1 MIVSGRTT
9 PPILI
14 FHPQAERYRELLGE
28 RDPEASAVAVTDEA
42 AFRRALP
49 QAEILV
55 AQRFPAEIL
64 LEPHCLRWVQ
74 VTAAG
79 VEFLAPVAGRTGD
92 LLVTNARGVH
102 RAIIADYAFAAMLAL
117 QWDLPGLQRDQA
129 ARRWKP
135 RRTRALDGRTVG
147 IVGLGAI
154 GQEIARR
161 AVAFG
166 MEVLAVRRSSVAD
179 VNVEMVFP
187 PDALHE
193 CLARSDFVVLAVPAT
208 GETGLL
214 MDRAA
219 IAAMKPGAFLVNV
232 ARGSVVDEPALAE
245 ALAEGRL
252 AGACL
257 DVFAEEPLPPES
269 PLWTF
274 SNVIVT
280 PHMAGAAADYEERF
294 TDIFVDNL
302 GRYARGEPLRNLV
315 DLARGY

>member
-1 MIVSGRTT
+1 
-9 PPILI
+9 
-14 FHPQAERYRELLGE
+14 
-28 RDPEASAVAVTDEA
+28 
-42 AFRRALP
+42 
-49 QAEILV
+49 
-55 AQRFPAEIL
+55 
-64 LEPHCLRWVQ
+64 
-74 VTAAG
+74 
-79 VEFLAPVAGRTGD
+79 
-92 LLVTNARGVH
+92 
-102 RAIIADYAFAAMLAL
+102 
-117 QWDLPGLQRDQA
+117 
-129 ARRWKP
+129 
-135 RRTRALDGRTVG
+135 
-147 IVGLGAI
+147 
-154 GQEIARR
+154 
-161 AVAFG
+161 
-166 MEVLAVRRSSVAD
+166 VLAVRRSSVAD

-245 ALAEGRL
+245 ALAAGRL

-274 SNVIVT
+274 SNVVVT

-302 GRYARGEPLRNLV
+302 RRYARGEPLRNLV